1 MNMLGNGLNEA
12 RHNEDA
18 LSVREAELSTRRR
31 LGHSEDTILAVQ
43 NNLAS
48 SYEILGHMD
57 EALRMKLDVYSGL
70 LNLHGKENEKTL
82 IAANNYSSTLL
93 GLQRFEAVKSLLR
106 RTIPMTRRVLGE
118 SHEST
123 LKLRWTYAE
132 ALYKDDDATLDDL
145 REVVTTLEDT
155 ARSTHRVFGD
165 SHPLTWGVEDE
176 LRQPRAALD
185 ARETPPSSAS
195 A

>member
-1 MNMLGNGLNEA
+1 
-12 RHNEDA
+12 
-18 LSVREAELSTRRR
+18 
-31 LGHSEDTILAVQ
+31 
-43 NNLAS
+43 
-48 SYEILGHMD
+48 
-57 EALRMKLDVYSGL
+57 
-70 LNLHGKENEKTL
+70 
-82 IAANNYSSTLL
+82 
-93 GLQRFEAVKSLLR
+93 
-106 RTIPMTRRVLGE
+106 MTRRVLRE